1 MEKRIIE
8 SLNNIDGIS
17 VKEGLAFCGTE
28 KVLLKYLNGFYSSID
43 NKADEIENA
52 YKCGDVGY
60 YTTKVHSLK
69 STSKVIGAHE
79 LSELAL
85 KLEQAGKNEDV
96 ECIDANTDK
105 LLKMFRSY
113 SEKLSVLED
122 INSDINCDKRPIDEE
137 ELKEACKTLAEAVS
151 SMDYDA
157 AEIVLDELKKCKLSV
172 KDSECIKNIE
182 KALQNFDW
190 DEMGRILETK

>member
-28 KVLLKYLNGFYSSID
+28 KVLLKYLNGFYSSIE
-43 NKADEIENA
+43 NKATEIENA
-52 YKCGDVGY
+52 YKSGDVSY

-69 STSKVIGAHE
+69 STSRVIGANE
-79 LSELAL
+79 LSNLAL
-85 KLEQAGKNEDV
+85 KLEEAGRSEDV

-113 SEKLSVLED
+113 SSKLAILEKINED
-122 INSDINCDKRPIDEE
+122 LNCDKRPIDEE
-137 ELKEACKTLAEAVS
+137 ELKEACRALTEAIE

-157 AEIVLDELKKCKLSV
+157 AEIILEELKKCKLSI
-172 KDSECIKNIE
+172 KDSECIMNIE
-182 KALQNFDW
+182 KALRNFDW